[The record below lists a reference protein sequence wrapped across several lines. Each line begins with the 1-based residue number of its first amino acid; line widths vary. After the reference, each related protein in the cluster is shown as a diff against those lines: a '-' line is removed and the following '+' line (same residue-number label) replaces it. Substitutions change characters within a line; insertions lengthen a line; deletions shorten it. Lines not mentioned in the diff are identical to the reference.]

1 MGVVLARHREIAV
14 VARAG
19 IRSNALGD
27 FELND
32 DVDGGDVVSPLEEV
46 MEDRRGDVVGQIAVD
61 AKFFVFGKASAPCE
75 VEKIEREDVAFGDFY
90 VGPLRG
96 MSGGLGAEIL
106 DEQRVGF
113 YGDEAARAF
122 CREVAG

>member
-1 MGVVLARHREIAV
+1 MGVVLARHREIAA

-46 MEDRRGDVVGQIAVD
+46 MEDRLGDVVGQIAVD
-61 AKFFVFGKASAPCE
+61 AKFFVFGKASAPCD
-75 VEKIEREDVAFGDFY
+75 VEKIEREDVAFGDFD
-90 VGPLRG
+90 VWPLRG
-96 MSGGLGAEIL
+96 MNGDLGAEIFGKQSIRF
-106 DEQRVGF
+106 DS
-113 YGDEAARAF
+113 DEAARAF
-122 CREVAG
+122 CRKMTG

>member
-19 IRSNALGD
+19 PGGDALGD
-27 FELND
+27 FKLDN
-32 DVDGGDVVSPLEEV
+32 DVDGGNAVRPLEEV
-46 MEDRRGDVVGQIAVD
+46 MEDRRGDVVGQVAVH
-61 AKFFVFGKASAPCE
+61 AKFFVFGEASAPCE
-75 VEKIEREDVAFGDFY
+75 VEKIEREDVAFGDFD

-96 MSGGLGAEIL
+96 MSGDLGAEIL